1 MLELQWPWLLALLPL
16 PLFVYLLPPEP
27 SRDDAVRVPFFQ
39 RVRQLSDGRQ
49 RGRARSW
56 LQALC
61 LWLIWSASLLAASHP
76 QWLGD
81 PISLPSSGRDM
92 LLAID
97 LSGSMEIEDMELNG
111 QPLNRLEA
119 IKLVVDDFIEQRQGD
134 RMGLVLFGN
143 QAYLHAP
150 LTRDL
155 NTVRQLLQ
163 ETEIGFAG
171 QRTAIG
177 DAIGLSVKRLRERDE
192 DQKVIILL
200 TDGANNSGELT
211 PQRAAYL
218 AEQHD
223 ITIHTIGFGAEEM
236 VTQTIFGERRV
247 NPTRD
252 LDEGAMREVAAQTGG
267 QYFRARNLEELAQV
281 HQTLDRLEPIDYD
294 DETYRP
300 VRSLFHW
307 PLAVAFVLSGL
318 LALGRALSRRETQLH
333 GGAAL

>member
-1 MLELQWPWLLALLPL
+1 MLDLQWPWLLALLPL
-16 PLFVYLLPPEP
+16 PLFVYLLPRTQN
-27 SRDDAVRVPFFQ
+27 RDDAVRVPFFQ

-49 RGRARSW
+49 GRGARRW
-56 LQALC
+56 LQSLC
-61 LWLIWSASLLAASHP
+61 LWLIWSATLLAASHP

-81 PISLPSSGRDM
+81 PISMPTSGRDM

-97 LSGSMEIEDMELNG
+97 LSGSMEIEDMEFNG
-111 QPLNRLEA
+111 QPIDRLEA
-119 IKLVVDDFIEQRQGD
+119 LKLVVDGFIEQRQGD
-134 RMGLVLFGN
+134 RMGLVLFGS

-155 NTVRQLLQ
+155 NTVRQMLQ

-177 DAIGLSVKRLRERDE
+177 DAIGLSVKRLRDRDE
-192 DQKVIILL
+192 EQRVIILL

-218 AEQHD
+218 AQQHD

-236 VTQTIFGERRV
+236 VTQTIFGERTI
-247 NPTRD
+247 NPTHD
-252 LDEGAMREVAAQTGG
+252 LDEDAMREVAAQTGG
-267 QYFRARNLEELAQV
+267 QYFRARNIEELAQV
-281 HQTLDRLEPIDYD
+281 HAALDQLEPIDYD
-294 DETYRP
+294 DQTYRP
-300 VRSLFHW
+300 VRSLYHW

-318 LALGRALSRRETQLH
+318 LTLGRAWSRRQTQLH
-333 GGAAL
+333 GGAAS